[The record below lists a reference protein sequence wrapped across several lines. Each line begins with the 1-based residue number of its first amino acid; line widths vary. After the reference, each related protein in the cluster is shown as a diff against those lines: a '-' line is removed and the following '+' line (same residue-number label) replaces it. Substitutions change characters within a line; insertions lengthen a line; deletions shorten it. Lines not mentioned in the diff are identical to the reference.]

1 MDEVKKHSISM
12 ENRERLTITDVDEV
26 ESFDDEKVII
36 STKHA
41 ALGANFIK
49 VRLCTTLFCILSFSA
64 TYSSTR
70 S

>member
-1 MDEVKKHSISM
+1 MKK
-12 ENRERLTITDVDEV
+12 ENFNIALNHIDYDLV
-26 ESFDDEKVII
+26 EEYVIEKVII

-41 ALGANFIK
+41 AIGANFIK